1 MIGRKSYLLLVG
13 TMLSALA
20 NFIGVYFLT
29 NYLGPSE
36 YGTLVW
42 AIAIMTSLNVVAD
55 LGFDSAHIKRTS
67 EGKDQSDRLA
77 TYMLVK
83 VILMAIMIVIVA
95 SFLLLWPH
103 LSSDTIT
110 EGTTSLLIIF
120 TVYFIFFDLATIF
133 TCTFMAREEVARYAL
148 IILADP
154 VVRVPLTV
162 YLAVNHASLTEVG
175 LAYVCGSLTMLVMAL
190 VVFFRSGLKIGRPN
204 RFKEYFSFAIPIS
217 TIAVIITLSTNL
229 DKVFIGLFASKEAV
243 GFYTSA
249 FTLMLMV
256 SAIGSAVANVTFPVF
271 SRLITEGRK
280 DTIRESTY
288 AAERLIALLVAPVI
302 AFCMVF
308 PELILTTL
316 FGSGFAEAAPALQL
330 LAFAFYINML
340 NGIYFSQIYSFNLP
354 KTAAKINITWFALDI
369 VLVLVLVP
377 SSYLGLS
384 LVGAAIAYTVS
395 VGLSSALTRL
405 VTGKLSGSIMNIKI
419 IPITLTAAAAA
430 ASILFLQHILP
441 LSGLWGVL
449 VYAPSLLLVYFVLVY
464 GTRLLSKGDI
474 DYLLDVVNPLKLI
487 SYVRSEVKK

>member
-13 TMLSALA
+13 TMISALA

-29 NYLGPSE
+29 NYLGPTE

-67 EGKDQSDRLA
+67 EGVDRPDRLA

-83 VILMAIMIVIVA
+83 VSLIAAMIVIVA
-95 SFLLLWPH
+95 SFLLLWPI
-103 LSSDTIT
+103 LSGDKIAERTA
-110 EGTTSLLIIF
+110 SLLIIF
-120 TVYFIFFDLATIF
+120 TIYFIFFDLATIF
-133 TCTFMAREEVARYAL
+133 TCTFLAREEVARYVL
-148 IILADP
+148 IVLADP

-162 YLAVNHASLTEVG
+162 YLAVNEASLTEVG
-175 LAYVCGSLTMLVMAL
+175 LAYVCGSLTMLVTAL

-204 RFKEYFSFAIPIS
+204 RLKEYYSFAIPIS
-217 TIAVIITLSTNL
+217 TIAVITILSTNL
-229 DKVFIGLFASKEAV
+229 DKVLIGLFASKEAV

-288 AAERLIALLVAPVI
+288 TAERLIALLVAPIV

-316 FGSGFAEAAPALQL
+316 FGEGFAEASPALRL

-340 NGIYFSQIYSFNLP
+340 NGIYVSQVYSFNLP
-354 KTAAKINITWFALDI
+354 KTAAKINITWFILDVI
-369 VLVLVLVP
+369 LVLVLVP
-377 SSYLGLS
+377 SSGLS
-384 LVGAAIAYTVS
+384 LSFVGAAIAYTVS
-395 VGLSSALTRL
+395 VGLSSALTRM
-405 VTGKLSGSIMNIKI
+405 VTGRLSGTLMNRKV
-419 IPITLTAAAAA
+419 IPISLAAVGAA
-430 ASILFLQHILP
+430 ASMLLLQHLLP
-441 LSGLWGVL
+441 LSGLSGMI
-449 VYAPSLLLVYFVLVY
+449 VYAPSMLLAYFVLVY
-464 GTRLLSKGDI
+464 GARLMSKGDI
-474 DYLLDVVNPLKLI
+474 EYLMDVANPMKLI
-487 SYVRSEVKK
+487 SYVRSEVRK